1 MKTLQKRQK
10 IRRKSDFDKALA
22 HLGVHLQL
30 QQVAVAVKKPD

>member
-10 IRRKSDFDKALA
+10 IRKTSDFDRALA

-30 QQVAVAVKKPD
+30 QQALVAKKSS